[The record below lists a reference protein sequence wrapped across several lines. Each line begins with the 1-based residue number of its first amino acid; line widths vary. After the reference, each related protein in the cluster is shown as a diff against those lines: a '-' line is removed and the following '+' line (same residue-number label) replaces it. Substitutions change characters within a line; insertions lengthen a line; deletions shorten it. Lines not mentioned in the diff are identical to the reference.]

1 MVYITFVLSLSFAF
15 LQRPEGSSF
24 LTDLKQKL
32 VLPPNE
38 ANVAGTRYNV
48 PLMNSLVLYIGIQ
61 VSIFFIS
68 CGGITSRDLL
78 LLSTCS

>member
-1 MVYITFVLSLSFAF
+1 MFGLFFLFLFAF

-32 VLPPNE
+32 LLPLNE

-48 PLMNSLVLYIGIQ
+48 PLINSLVVYVGIQ
-61 VSIFFIS
+61 VSFQ
-68 CGGITSRDLL
+68 
-78 LLSTCS
+78 